1 MSDRDG
7 RKVSVYC
14 LNYGLTLLENMR
26 WGKPSGSDYR
36 KYFIARPFDFESIF
50 ENFLRQSKHI
60 ACINPRCRK
69 SYPYEQLEFLE
80 FNKMRCVECQSQV
93 QVQAISDEIREE
105 LNKIDSAKLLP
116 TIELGIL
123 HELNSCDSKVYA
135 RDLAEELD
143 LSSYLIAKKAEKLDR
158 SKGLVIRDRT
168 EQLLKYSISEKAKK
182 EYFDAD

>member
-1 MSDRDG
+1 MQ
-7 RKVSVYC
+7 
-14 LNYGLTLLENMR
+14 
-26 WGKPSGSDYR
+26 
-36 KYFIARPFDFESIF
+36 A
-50 ENFLRQSKHI
+50 
-60 ACINPRCRK
+60 
-69 SYPYEQLEFLE
+69 
-80 FNKMRCVECQSQV
+80 
-93 QVQAISDEIREE
+93 QAISDEIREE